1 MRIIA
6 GYLKGRQVESPK
18 KYTTHP
24 MSEKIRGALFNTLG
38 DIEGLEILDAYAG
51 SGAIGIE
58 AISRGAKY
66 VVACDI
72 NTAAFKVLENNIK
85 VLEIKD
91 KIKAIHANSTSFIDT
106 NPRKYDLVI
115 CDPPY
120 NDVKPSQL
128 KALSSS
134 VKKNGLLVLSL
145 PPETPQQ
152 SFDNFE
158 LELNKSYGDATLW
171 FYKHKII
178 KNQNQIVQKHWTI

>member
-6 GYLKGRQVESPK
+6 GYLKGRHIESPK
-18 KYTTHP
+18 KYSTHP
-24 MSEKIRGALFNTLG
+24 MSEKIRGALFNVLG

-72 NTAAFKVLENNIK
+72 DTTAFKVLEKNITNLDIK
-85 VLEIKD
+85 NKD
-91 KIKAIHANSTSFIDT
+91 KAVHANSTNFIET
-106 NPRKYDLVI
+106 NPRKYDIVI

-120 NDVKPSQL
+120 NNVQSSQL
-128 KALSSS
+128 NALAGS
-134 VKKNGLLVLSL
+134 VKMGGLLVLSL

-171 FYKHKII
+171 FYKNVVI
-178 KNQNQIVQKHWTI
+178 N